1 MSLVPSNFES
11 LSPVYLAFANEWLP
25 FRPPLLLSRQ
35 TLENCFMASG
45 PRMCL
50 WPARPLKVRLQNS
63 VFDLCCTSL

>member
-50 WPARPLKVRLQNS
+50 
-63 VFDLCCTSL
+63 